1 MRLDCLINEVL
12 ERLLETENEIFSQI
26 SNKVDKKWDKALLLQ

>member
-26 SNKVDKKWDKALLLQ
+26 SNKVDKK